1 MSVQIIVDSAADFEE
16 ESIRRYGLM
25 VVPLK
30 TIFSDGE
37 YVEGETITRA
47 EFYQKLKETG
57 RSPKPARRHPMTLS
71 RSTKRCWTPGTRRWS
86 LQFPVSY
93 PVRLRAPG

>member
-47 EFYQKLKETG
+47 SLPEAEGDGGDPQNLPG
-57 RSPKPARRHPMTLS
+57 GTL
-71 RSTKRCWTPGTRRWS
+71 
-86 LQFPVSY
+86 
-93 PVRLRAPG
+93 